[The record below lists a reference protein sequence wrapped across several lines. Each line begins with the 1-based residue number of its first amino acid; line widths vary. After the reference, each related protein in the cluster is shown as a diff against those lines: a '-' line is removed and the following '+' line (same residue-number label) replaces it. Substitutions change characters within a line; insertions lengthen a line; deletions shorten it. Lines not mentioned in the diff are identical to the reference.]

1 MTPATI
7 EITLTTD
14 QVKSRPVNEWLEA
27 ILRSRDFDY
36 EIFCVPEMDK
46 LRAVVTV
53 NDLDLI

>member
-1 MTPATI
+1 MHTI

>member
-1 MTPATI
+1 MSPSTI